1 MPVSLSDHHDERRT
15 ARSQAR
21 RSRNFVDRNY
31 MCLRATP
38 LFGDSTPHLASPPT
52 VFNSSARKASSPFIG
67 ILHTGE
73 VQGSIPCAPTTET
86 RCFIGFSPS
95 PGTSATGSYRQ
106 NRAETRHLD
115 AWKIRGM
122 RSWDVRGGTRSS
134 KTKSKVQCLILEF
147 TSDLDGTTRQSGLFG
162 LVRRSKYLP
171 NAKLPALATK
181 VRLPTPCPSTA
192 CYWL

>member
-1 MPVSLSDHHDERRT
+1 MGWRRKGKPPTAARMPVSLSDHHDERRT

-73 VQGSIPCAPTTET
+73 VQGSIPCAPTMKTP
-86 RCFIGFSPS
+86 CFIGFSALS
-95 PGTSATGSYRQ
+95 GTGLLGSYRQ
-106 NRAETRHLD
+106 NEAETRRRD
-115 AWKIRGM
+115 SWKIRGKCSRGVQPRRKPPFPTSSNRISPRPWPM
-122 RSWDVRGGTRSS
+122 LAVRRESPRPPDICICRTPPTRS
-134 KTKSKVQCLILEF
+134 
-147 TSDLDGTTRQSGLFG
+147 
-162 LVRRSKYLP
+162 
-171 NAKLPALATK
+171 PAL
-181 VRLPTPCPSTA
+181 
-192 CYWL
+192 